1 MIPAMRAP
9 AADRFGLAGATLA
22 GRYRVEGQVAEGG
35 FAVVYRAVQIA
46 LERPIALK
54 VLKTPPGLG
63 EAARVRFERR
73 FETEARTIAK
83 LQHPFIVDVHDYGV
97 SPMPSGESAPWMALE
112 WLDGETLE
120 HDLDGRRGGGG
131 RTIAEAVAL
140 LRPVIDAVAYAHRR
154 GIVHRDIKPAN
165 LMIVDGESGPV
176 LRMLDFGIA
185 KIMEGDPIGDTRPGR
200 GSGGP
205 GFSPDY
211 AAPEQITYSRTGP
224 WTDVHALGLLL
235 TELLTDEPPFAAAH
249 GPAGDE
255 QLFEQI
261 MSADRPTPG
270 RKGADAGALEKII
283 ARALAL
289 SPGQRWKDAG
299 ELLQGID
306 ARVTGAAVAA
316 PARGRAPSG
325 RSRLER
331 RLRAAAASVTRALAA
346 RPWRRV
352 RAAIRDTG
360 ATLRVRRPADL
371 ATPVSGGV
379 AILSVFVALVWAAAS
394 GGGRTRGSFV
404 RAQASAAVSPWIVPI
419 PACASGAADVAAVA
433 EAPVAARRPSRL
445 PRPSPAPTPNAQVA
459 SAADDEP
466 SCLVSVNSVPWS
478 EVWIDGKNTGRHT
491 PFVDVEIGCGP
502 HRIDFKR
509 PDLHIAESE
518 AIVVKP
524 NQPFKRRYTLPG
536 GAE

>member
-1 MIPAMRAP
+1 MPAMRAP
-9 AADRFGLAGATLA
+9 TDRFGLAGARLA

-63 EAARVRFERR
+63 EAARARFERR

-97 SPMPSGESAPWMALE
+97 SPMPSGEPAPWMALE

-120 HDLDGRRGGGG
+120 RDLDRRRGAGG
-131 RTIAEAVAL
+131 RTMAEAVAL

-165 LMIVDGESGPV
+165 LMIVDGEGGPM

-235 TELLTDEPPFAAAH
+235 TELLTDEPPFAAAR

-261 MSADRPTPG
+261 MSADRPTPA
-270 RKGADAGALEKII
+270 RKAVDAGALEKII

-299 ELLQGID
+299 ELLEAVD
-306 ARVTGAAVAA
+306 ARVGGAAVGG
-316 PARGRAPSG
+316 PARRRASRG

-331 RLRAAAASVTRALAA
+331 RLRAAAANVTKVLAS

-404 RAQASAAVSPWIVPI
+404 RAPVAAAVAPWIVPI
-419 PACASGAADVAAVA
+419 PACASGAADGASFATTTV
-433 EAPVAARRPSRL
+433 EPPVAARRPGRV
-445 PRPSPAPTPNAQVA
+445 PRPAIPPPQE
-459 SAADDEP
+459 DEVVEGDA
-466 SCLVSVNSVPWS
+466 CLVSINSVPWS
-478 EVWIDGKNTGRHT
+478 EVWIDGKYTGRHT
-491 PFVDVEIGCGP
+491 PFVRVEVGCGV
-502 HRIDFKR
+502 HLVDFKR
-509 PDLHIAESE
+509 PDLQIAERE
-518 AIVVKP
+518 RITVRP
-524 NQPFKRRYTLPG
+524 GRLFKHTFTLPG
-536 GAE
+536 DAE